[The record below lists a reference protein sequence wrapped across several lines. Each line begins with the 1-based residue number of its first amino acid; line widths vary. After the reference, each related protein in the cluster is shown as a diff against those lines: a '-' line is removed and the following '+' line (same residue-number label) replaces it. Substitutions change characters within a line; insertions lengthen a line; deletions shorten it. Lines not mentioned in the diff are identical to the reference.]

1 MKTAEMNH
9 RFVTRN
15 MVNQLAPVDTGIN
28 AVEVTWDAFQILMS
42 NVFLLQKRT
51 SPKNLPA
58 KEFIRDAW
66 ATPKD

>member
-28 AVEVTWDAFQILMS
+28 AVEV
-42 NVFLLQKRT
+42 QKTVISVRIPSVCNCELT
-51 SPKNLPA
+51 IQL
-58 KEFIRDAW
+58 EV
-66 ATPKD
+66 